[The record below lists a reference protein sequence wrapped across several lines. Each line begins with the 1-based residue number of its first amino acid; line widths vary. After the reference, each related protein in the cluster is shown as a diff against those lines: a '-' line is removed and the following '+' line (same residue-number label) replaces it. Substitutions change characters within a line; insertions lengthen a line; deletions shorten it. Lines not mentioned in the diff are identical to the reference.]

1 MRNLTILKIWLKG
14 IRNNMNSNIDSI
26 TGNPRKAINKLAFPT
41 IFSMLLMFLNNL
53 IDSFWVAGI
62 NADALAALGF
72 ISPLYLVIIGLGSG
86 VGAGANSLISRYVGA
101 QKFNDANNAVVH
113 SFILMLLVSIVV
125 LIVGIFFL
133 DDLIMLLGA
142 SSVSTYCLDYGQI
155 IFLLNIVFLAPNVT
169 ASVFRAEGDVKR
181 ATNPLIL
188 TAILN
193 MILDPILIFGLDL
206 GIFGAGLATVIASFI
221 GFVWM
226 LYWIYVKK
234 DTFFEFKLSN
244 YKRKLGIYKEI
255 LVVSL
260 PAGTEEI
267 IFSLVAI
274 ILNYLIITTAGVSEV
289 ASFTIAWRFIS
300 IAFLPCMAIGIA
312 TITVSGVA
320 YGARSWKNFNETIKY
335 STLLSLTITLLICAV
350 FFIFAYPICEIF
362 NFQAGNL
369 ALVDRSAEI
378 LQILVFYNF
387 MIPFGATAAYAYQG
401 VGSGFKSLGL
411 TVLRELVLSM
421 AFAYIMGITMALGVF
436 GVYLGAIIGMNIV
449 SFIGFICIWIF
460 NIKFKK
466 ICSNNF

>member
-1 MRNLTILKIWLKG
+1 MQTNE
-14 IRNNMNSNIDSI
+14 NIESI
-26 TGNPRKAINKLAFPT
+26 IGSPRKAINKLAFPT
-41 IFSMLLMFLNNL
+41 IFSMLLMFVNNL

-101 QKFNDANNAVVH
+101 DRIEDANNAVIH
-113 SFILMLLVSIVV
+113 SIILTLIVSAIV
-125 LIVGIFFL
+125 LIIGIFFL
-133 DDLIMLLGA
+133 DDLIVLLGA
-142 SSVSTYCLDYGQI
+142 SSVSTYCLSYGQI

-169 ASVFRAEGDVKR
+169 ASIFRAEGDVKR
-181 ATNPLIL
+181 ATNPLVL

-193 MILDPILIFGLDL
+193 MVLDPILIYGLNL
-206 GIFGAGLATVIASFI
+206 GIFGAGLATVIASLA

-226 LYWIYVKK
+226 LYWIYIKR
-234 DTFFEFKLSN
+234 DTFFKFRFSY
-244 YKRKLGIYKEI
+244 YKRKWEIYKEI

-274 ILNYLIITTAGVSEV
+274 ILNYLIMITAGVGEV
-289 ASFTIAWRFIS
+289 EAFTIAWRFIC

-320 YGARSWKNFNETIKY
+320 YGARNWENFNETIKY
-335 STLLSLTITLLICAV
+335 STLLSLGITLLICAV
-350 FFIFAYPICEIF
+350 FFVFANPICGVF
-362 NFQAGNL
+362 NFQASNP
-369 ALVDRSAEI
+369 ALVERAAEI
-378 LQILVFYNF
+378 LKVLVFYNCL
-387 MIPFGATAAYAYQG
+387 ISFGATAAYTYQG

-421 AFAYIMGITMALGVF
+421 AFAYLLGITLDMGVF
-436 GVYLGAIIGMNIV
+436 GVYLGAIIGMNIG
-449 SFIGFICIWIF
+449 SIIGFVCIWIF
-460 NIKFKK
+460 NLKFKRQVQA
-466 ICSNNF
+466 NQ

>member
-1 MRNLTILKIWLKG
+1 MRSNENI
-14 IRNNMNSNIDSI
+14 NSIIGS
-26 TGNPRKAINKLAFPT
+26 PRKAINKLAFPT

-72 ISPLYLVIIGLGSG
+72 VSPLYLVIIGLGSG

-101 QKFNDANNAVVH
+101 RQFEDANNAVLH
-113 SFILMLLVSIVV
+113 SIILTLIVSIIV

-133 DDLIMLLGA
+133 DDLIVFLGA
-142 SSVSTYCLDYGQI
+142 NSVKSYCLSYGQI

-169 ASVFRAEGDVKR
+169 ASIFRAEGDVGR

-188 TAILN
+188 TAVLN
-193 MILDPILIFGLDL
+193 MILDPILIYGLNWS
-206 GIFGAGLATVIASFI
+206 IFGAGLATVIASLV
-221 GFVWM
+221 GFLWM
-226 LYWIYVKK
+226 LFWIFVKR
-234 DTFFEFKLSN
+234 DTFFKFDFKY
-244 YKRKLGIYKEI
+244 YKRKLEIYKEI

-267 IFSLVAI
+267 IFALVAI
-274 ILNYLIITTAGVSEV
+274 ILNYLIMMTAGVSEV

-312 TITVSGVA
+312 TITVSGIA
-320 YGARSWKNFNETIKY
+320 YGARNWENFNETIKY
-335 STLLSLTITLLICAV
+335 STLLSLAITLAICAI

-378 LQILVFYNF
+378 LKILAFYNCL
-387 MIPFGATAAYAYQG
+387 ISFGATAAYTYQG

-411 TVLRELVLSM
+411 TILRELILSM
-421 AFAYIMGITMALGVF
+421 AFAYIMGIILDMGVF
-436 GVYLGAIIGMNIV
+436 GVYLGAVIGMNMG
-449 SFIGFICIWIF
+449 SLIGFICIWIF
-460 NIKFKK
+460 NLKFKK
-466 ICSNNF
+466 QCGL

>member
-1 MRNLTILKIWLKG
+1 MQTNG
-14 IRNNMNSNIDSI
+14 NIDSI
-26 TGNPRKAINKLAFPT
+26 TGNPRTAINKLAIPT
-41 IFSMLLMFLNNL
+41 ILSMLLMFLNNL

-101 QKFNDANNAVVH
+101 RRFDDANNAVIH
-113 SFILMLLVSIVV
+113 SIILTVIVSIIV

-133 DDLIMLLGA
+133 DDLIILLGA
-142 SSVSTYCLDYGQI
+142 GSVSTYCLSYGQI

-181 ATNPLIL
+181 ATNPLVM

-193 MILDPILIFGLDL
+193 MILDPVFIYGLDL
-206 GIFGAGLATVIASFI
+206 GIFGAGLATVVASFA
-221 GFVWM
+221 GYVWM
-226 LYWIYVKK
+226 LYWIYVKR
-234 DTFFEFKLSN
+234 DTYFKFKFRY
-244 YKRKLGIYKEI
+244 YKRKLEIYKEI

-260 PAGTEEI
+260 PAATEEI

-274 ILNYLIITTAGVSEV
+274 ILNFLIMVTAGVNEV

-312 TITVSGVA
+312 TITVSGIA
-320 YGARSWKNFNETIKY
+320 YGARNWKNFDITIKY
-335 STLLSLTITLLICAV
+335 STLLSLAITILICAG

-362 NFQAGNL
+362 NFQAGNI
-369 ALVDRSAEI
+369 ALVDRSAQI

-387 MIPFGATAAYAYQG
+387 LIPFGATAAYTYQG

-411 TVLRELVLSM
+411 TILRELILSM
-421 AFAYIMGITMALGVF
+421 AFAYLMGIVLNMGVF
-436 GVYLGAIIGMNIV
+436 GVYLGAIIGMNIG
-449 SFIGFICIWIF
+449 SIIGFVCIWIF
-460 NIKFKK
+460 NLKFKK
-466 ICSNNF
+466 KCGAES